1 MDELEILKEE
11 ISKMKE
17 DHEIEL
23 LMTKSG
29 VKSLKA
35 AMAIFDRDS
44 LSKNEEGEYEDLAG
58 AVESFKEENGW
69 LFEKPVSV
77 MSTGISHG
85 RGSGK
90 ISSVMTDEEYYTA
103 LMEKKGRT
111 R

>member
-1 MDELEILKEE
+1 MDEIEILKEE

-17 DHEIEL
+17 DHAIEL

-35 AMAIFDRDS
+35 AMAIFDRNS
-44 LSKNEEGEYEDLAG
+44 VSKNEDGEYEDLAG
-58 AVESFKEENGW
+58 AVASFKEENGW
-69 LFEKPVSV
+69 LFEKPLTTV
-77 MSTGISHG
+77 STGISHG

-90 ISSVMTDEEYYTA
+90 ISSDMTDEEYYTA
-103 LMEKKGRT
+103 LMEKKSRT